1 MFLRHEDFST
11 VVRSTPLIS
20 IDLIVE
26 NAHGEFLLG
35 KRLNRPAQGYWFVP
49 GGRVQKDEPLHAA
62 FERLTEAELGLRLL
76 LSAAQFYGVWQHFY
90 DDNFSGKISQRITSC
105 WDFVCGCRKTTC
117 NCLTFNMTRTAG
129 WQLKRFWPLTAC
141 TTTAGLTSVR
151 RVRPEHPGYE
161 DPCVWHQL
169 FAGVDRYR

>member
-1 MFLRHEDFST
+1 MFLRHEDFAT

-35 KRLNRPAQGYWFVP
+35 KRLNRPVQGYWFVP

-62 FERLTEAELGLRLL
+62 FERLTEAELGLRLP

-90 DDNFSGKISQRITSC
+90 DDNFSGE
-105 WDFVCGCRKTTC
+105 DFSTHYIVLGFRLRVSEK
-117 NCLTFNMTRTAG
+117 RPATA
-129 WQLKRFWPLTAC
+129 
-141 TTTAGLTSVR
+141 
-151 RVRPEHPGYE
+151 
-161 DPCVWHQL
+161 
-169 FAGVDRYR
+169 